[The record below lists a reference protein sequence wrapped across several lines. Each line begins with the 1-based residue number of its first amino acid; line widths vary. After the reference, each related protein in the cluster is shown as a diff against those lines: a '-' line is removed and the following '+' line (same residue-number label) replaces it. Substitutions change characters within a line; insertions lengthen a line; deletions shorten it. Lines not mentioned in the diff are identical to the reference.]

1 MFNKIR
7 SFLGRKAETPAAASH
22 GPSPATSHATQS
34 RQASTRPAAPPALAT
49 SRLQES
55 PVASRSRS
63 GAVIGRPDTSP
74 AAQRTATS
82 AALAQSRP
90 SPASASPAAS
100 RPSPA
105 VSPMAAPAATDHR
118 RVQKSYKKGE
128 RVKADEF
135 MSIATADGSR
145 DLRTAKTRE
154 VLLKT
159 RQGDADGLTMRHRS
173 GSVTELH
180 LAADSSQVT
189 SAKHYSKTTGKI
201 SEVRESHMR
210 GPAQKQLTRTAKRKD
225 HRDL

>member
-1 MFNKIR
+1 M
-7 SFLGRKAETPAAASH
+7 
-22 GPSPATSHATQS
+22 
-34 RQASTRPAAPPALAT
+34 
-49 SRLQES
+49 
-55 PVASRSRS
+55 ASRSRS

-82 AALAQSRP
+82 AAVAQSRP
-90 SPASASPAAS
+90 SPAAASPAAS
-100 RPSPA
+100 P
-105 VSPMAAPAATDHR
+105 VAAPAATDHR
-118 RVQKSYKKGE
+118 RVQKSFKKGE

-135 MSIATADGSR
+135 MSIATADGAR

-180 LAADSSQVT
+180 LAPDSSEVT
-189 SAKHYSKTTGKI
+189 GAKHYSKTTGQI
-201 SEVRESHMR
+201 SEVRPAHMR
-210 GPAQKQLTRTAKRKD
+210 GAAQKQLNRVAKRKD